1 MSEVSLKMMQSIINI
16 EILNPQER
24 IRLYDTA
31 GIDENTKVCLRLNTV
46 MVISYESLSSIYSS
60 CRIY

>member
-1 MSEVSLKMMQSIINI
+1 MLKNMSGVSSKMKSSIKNI

-31 GIDENTKVCLRLNTV
+31 GIDENTKVCLYMNNGHV
-46 MVISYESLSSIYSS
+46 KMKVFS
-60 CRIY
+60 